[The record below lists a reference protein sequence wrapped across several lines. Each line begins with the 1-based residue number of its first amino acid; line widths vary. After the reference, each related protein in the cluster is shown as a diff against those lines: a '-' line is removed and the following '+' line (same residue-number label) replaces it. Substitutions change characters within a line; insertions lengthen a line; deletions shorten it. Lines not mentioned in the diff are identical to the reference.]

1 MEETLMAKDSRYC
14 VQLRRRKEGK
24 TDYKARKAL
33 VLSGKPRLV
42 ARGTLKNVIAQII
55 MAKPHGDEVL
65 VSAHSRELKNYE
77 WKAPGGNLPAAY
89 LTGLLCGLKA
99 KAQGVKEVILDIGLH
114 SPSKGAR
121 VFAMLKGVLDAG
133 VHVPHSEEKLPDEK
147 RIQGEHIAKYAASL
161 ASNPEEYQ
169 SKFSKYL
176 EQKLP
181 PEDLPKHFAK
191 VKKEISAAFKSGGKK
206 T

>member
-1 MEETLMAKDSRYC
+1 MAKDSRYC

-33 VLSGKPRLV
+33 VISGKPRLV
-42 ARGTLKNVIAQII
+42 VRNTLKNVIAQII
-55 MAKPHGDEVL
+55 VAKPHGDEVL
-65 VSAHSRELKNYE
+65 VSAHSRELKKYE
-77 WKAPGGNLPAAY
+77 WKAHAGNLSSAY

-147 RIQGEHIAKYAASL
+147 RIEGEHIAQYAESL

-181 PEDLPKHFAK
+181 PESLPKHFAK
-191 VKKEISAAFKSGGKK
+191 VKTEILAAFKSGGKK

>member
-1 MEETLMAKDSRYC
+1 MAKDSRYC
-14 VQLRRRKEGK
+14 VQLRRRREGK

-33 VLSGKPRLV
+33 VISGKPRLV
-42 ARGTLKNVIAQII
+42 VRNTLKNVIAQII
-55 MAKPHGDEVL
+55 VAKPHGDEVL
-65 VSAHSRELKNYE
+65 VSAHSRELKKYE
-77 WKAPGGNLPAAY
+77 WKAHAGNLSSAY

-147 RIQGEHIAKYAASL
+147 RIEGEHIAQYAESL

-181 PEDLPKHFAK
+181 PESLPKHFAK
-191 VKKEISAAFKSGGKK
+191 VKTEILAAFKSGGKK
-206 T
+206 V

>member
-1 MEETLMAKDSRYC
+1 MAKNSRYC
-14 VQLRRRKEGK
+14 VPFRRRREGK
-24 TDYKARKAL
+24 TDYKKRKAL

-42 ARGTLKNVIAQII
+42 TRSTLNNVIAQMIV
-55 MAKPHGDEVL
+55 AKPHGDEVL
-65 VSAHSRELKNYE
+65 VSAHSRELTKKYG
-77 WKAPGGNLPAAY
+77 WKAPRGNLSTAY

-99 KAQGVKEVILDIGLH
+99 EAQGIKEAILDIGLH

-121 VFAMLKGVLDAG
+121 VFAVLKGMLDAG
-133 VHVPHSEEKLPDEK
+133 INVPHSKEKLPDEK
-147 RIQGEHIAKYAASL
+147 RIEGEHIADYAERL

-169 SKFSKYL
+169 SKFAKCL

-181 PEDLPKHFAK
+181 PENLPKHFAE
-191 VKKEISAAFKSGGKK
+191 VKANIIAAFKSGGKK

>member
-1 MEETLMAKDSRYC
+1 MAKDSRYC
-14 VQLRRRKEGK
+14 VQLRRRREGK

-33 VLSGKPRLV
+33 VLSGKPRFV
-42 ARGTLKNVIAQII
+42 ARGTLKNVIAQIVV
-55 MAKPHGDEVL
+55 AKPHGDEVL
-65 VSAHSRELKNYE
+65 VSAHSRELKKYE

-147 RIQGEHIAKYAASL
+147 RIEGGHIAQYAESL
-161 ASNPEEYQ
+161 ASNPEEYR

-181 PEDLPKHFAK
+181 PESLPKDFAK
-191 VKKEISAAFKSGGKK
+191 VKKEILAAFKSGGKK
-206 T
+206 A

>member
-1 MEETLMAKDSRYC
+1 MAKDSRYC

-33 VLSGKPRLV
+33 VISGKPRLV
-42 ARGTLKNVIAQII
+42 VRNTLKNVIAQII
-55 MAKPHGDEVL
+55 VAKPHGDEVL
-65 VSAHSRELKNYE
+65 VSAHCRELKKYE
-77 WKAPGGNLPAAY
+77 WKAHAGNLSSAY

-147 RIQGEHIAKYAASL
+147 RIEGEHIAQYAESL

-181 PEDLPKHFAK
+181 PESLPKHFAK
-191 VKKEISAAFKSGGKK
+191 VKKEILAAFKSGGKK
-206 T
+206 A

>member
-1 MEETLMAKDSRYC
+1 MAKDSRYC

-33 VLSGKPRLV
+33 VISGKPRLV
-42 ARGTLKNVIAQII
+42 VRNTLKNVIAQII
-55 MAKPHGDEVL
+55 VAKPHGDEVL
-65 VSAHSRELKNYE
+65 VSAHSRELKKYE
-77 WKAPGGNLPAAY
+77 WKAHAGNLSSAY

-147 RIQGEHIAKYAASL
+147 RIEGEHIAQYAESL

-181 PEDLPKHFAK
+181 PESLPKHFAK
-191 VKKEISAAFKSGGKK
+191 VKKEILAAFKSGGKK
-206 T
+206 A

>member
-1 MEETLMAKDSRYC
+1 MAKDSRYC
-14 VQLRRRKEGK
+14 VQLRRRREGK

-33 VLSGKPRLV
+33 VLSGKPRFV
-42 ARGTLKNVIAQII
+42 ARGTLKNVIAQIVV
-55 MAKPHGDEVL
+55 AKPHGDEVL
-65 VSAHSRELKNYE
+65 VSAHSRELKKYE

-99 KAQGVKEVILDIGLH
+99 KAQGVKEAILDIGLH

-121 VFAMLKGVLDAG
+121 VFAVLKGVLDAG

-147 RIQGEHIAKYAASL
+147 RIEGEHIAKYAAIL

-176 EQKLP
+176 EHKLP